1 MRRLESKA
9 PARRRGHSEAWSSV
23 SGDAGTGYHD
33 GGTIFVYNVL
43 QQVSHAPWRALPR
56 LPATSWLTN
65 PASAA
70 WRHPANGNLWLSCPF

>member
-43 QQVSHAPWRALPR
+43 QQVSHISLEGVA
-56 LPATSWLTN
+56 
-65 PASAA
+65 ASS
-70 WRHPANGNLWLSCPF
+70 RH